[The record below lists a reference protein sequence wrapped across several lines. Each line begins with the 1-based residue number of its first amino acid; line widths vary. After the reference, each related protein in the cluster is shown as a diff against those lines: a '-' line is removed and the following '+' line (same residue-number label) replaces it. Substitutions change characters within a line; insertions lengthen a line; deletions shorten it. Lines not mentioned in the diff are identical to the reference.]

1 MPDLSNLS
9 IRYFQV
15 LIAIAILFIL
25 YGFIFNISEFYYS
38 SIGII
43 LAVIVFAYLKIRFS
57 KE

>member
-15 LIAIAILFIL
+15 LIAIAILFMA
-25 YGFIFNISEFYYS
+25 YGYIFKISEFYFS

-43 LAVIVFAYLKIRFS
+43 LAVIVFGYLKIRYS

>member
-15 LIAIAILFIL
+15 FIAIAILFIA
-25 YGFIFNISEFYYS
+25 YGYIFNISEFYFS

-43 LAVIVFAYLKIRFS
+43 LAVIVFWYLKRRFS
-57 KE
+57 KK